1 MSDLSRSLPTAL
13 LIALLTFATSACS
26 SAGGTSPGND
36 VEVDQT
42 NCAPQCDGKECGDNS
57 CGGTCGNCPAAA
69 PYCIQSQCLVE
80 CAPDCSGQECGDDGC
95 GGSCGACPE
104 AAPYCMDHKCQVECV
119 PNCQF
124 AACGD
129 DGCGGN
135 CGGCGCGEECLAG
148 QCALTACA
156 GKECG
161 DDGCGVNCGGCDDGL
176 SCTDDSCSGNACY
189 FEVGVQACL
198 IGGECYTMGAMNPQ
212 SPCSFCDP
220 ASAQTQW
227 SPAVDGTLCGDGQV
241 CFQGGCCDH
250 ASGCS
255 GRECG
260 DDGCGGTCGTC
271 SDDALDCTATAC
283 VDGKCDH
290 LVDDFHCLLGG
301 ACLPSGQGNEENTCL
316 VCDPSKS
323 SADWTSVADG
333 TSCSDAEQYVCSA
346 GVCVCTS
353 NCQSAECGEDGCG
366 GLCGSCD
373 DGQDCTL
380 DECFDGGCGHSVLDD
395 FCQIDGE
402 CIPSGTKKPGNI
414 CQSCQPEKSILGWFA
429 VEAGTPCPGGE
440 QNSCQYGECECVPEC
455 TDKECGGDGCGG
467 GCGSCEP
474 GEPCNEGTCYAPE
487 LVWSVS
493 KSGMTNSSVL
503 VDAQSNIFIAGSFY
517 DAAWFADAKIDGD
530 YDGNHV
536 VLASLFPGGTFAWG
550 YPFGSSVGA
559 NKGYDFAWS
568 AAMHDE
574 DGLYFVGE
582 FGSSIDFGGEEF
594 SFPVGG
600 AFVARFDVEGVH
612 KDSTFFLATYGNSLL
627 DIETDANGLLV
638 LAGGIKVKPYCYE
651 PSAQCMKIWVSKIKP
666 DLTPV
671 WTREFGPELGGA
683 YAQSVAVS
691 PSGNVAFGGY
701 CRSMTL
707 ELDDITLTK
716 EEDKDHFIIV
726 LLDASGTVQWAHDAG
741 VASGN
746 HKRSSAI
753 QFDSSGA
760 LVSYRTDGDAGVYLD
775 KWSPSGDL
783 VWSKLLQIEEG
794 VPSNVVQSPTSMA
807 VDSSDAIYVVG
818 RSSIWANPGG
828 GPLQGEDGTNYLAK
842 YDSDGDHLWSLVLEE
857 MGIPFSVAVAKDGAV
872 VVDGK
877 TAIVKYQQ

>member
-1 MSDLSRSLPTAL
+1 
-13 LIALLTFATSACS
+13 
-26 SAGGTSPGND
+26 
-36 VEVDQT
+36 
-42 NCAPQCDGKECGDNS
+42 
-57 CGGTCGNCPAAA
+57 
-69 PYCIQSQCLVE
+69 
-80 CAPDCSGQECGDDGC
+80 
-95 GGSCGACPE
+95 
-104 AAPYCMDHKCQVECV
+104 
-119 PNCQF
+119 
-124 AACGD
+124 
-129 DGCGGN
+129 
-135 CGGCGCGEECLAG
+135 
-148 QCALTACA
+148 
-156 GKECG
+156 
-161 DDGCGVNCGGCDDGL
+161 
-176 SCTDDSCSGNACY
+176 
-189 FEVGVQACL
+189 
-198 IGGECYTMGAMNPQ
+198 
-212 SPCSFCDP
+212 
-220 ASAQTQW
+220 
-227 SPAVDGTLCGDGQV
+227 
-241 CFQGGCCDH
+241 
-250 ASGCS
+250 
-255 GRECG
+255 
-260 DDGCGGTCGTC
+260 
-271 SDDALDCTATAC
+271 
-283 VDGKCDH
+283 
-290 LVDDFHCLLGG
+290 
-301 ACLPSGQGNEENTCL
+301 
-316 VCDPSKS
+316 
-323 SADWTSVADG
+323 
-333 TSCSDAEQYVCSA
+333 
-346 GVCVCTS
+346 
-353 NCQSAECGEDGCG
+353 
-366 GLCGSCD
+366 
-373 DGQDCTL
+373 
-380 DECFDGGCGHSVLDD
+380 
-395 FCQIDGE
+395 
-402 CIPSGTKKPGNI
+402 
-414 CQSCQPEKSILGWFA
+414 
-429 VEAGTPCPGGE
+429 
-440 QNSCQYGECECVPEC
+440 
-455 TDKECGGDGCGG
+455 
-467 GCGSCEP
+467 
-474 GEPCNEGTCYAPE
+474 
-487 LVWSVS
+487 
-493 KSGMTNSSVL
+493 MTNSSVL